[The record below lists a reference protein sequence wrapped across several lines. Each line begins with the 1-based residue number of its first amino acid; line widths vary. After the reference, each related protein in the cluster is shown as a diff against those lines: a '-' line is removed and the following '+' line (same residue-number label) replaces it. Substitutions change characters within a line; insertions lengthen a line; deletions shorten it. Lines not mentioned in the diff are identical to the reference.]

1 MKLHINCDDI
11 WLYEML
17 IFFAETMNA
26 VNNTN
31 SNRGNSDKASRYK
44 THKAYNTELYKPMNM
59 NTNPSIYA

>member
-1 MKLHINCDDI
+1 
-11 WLYEML
+11 ML